1 MPKAD
6 RRKVKRLPKS
16 RHMSVSRTEMNR
28 LVDRLNERG
37 DVLNRVLQTQRIQF
51 QRIAEIQADL
61 DLMKARYLRTKP

>member
-16 RHMSVSRTEMNR
+16 RHVSVSRTEMNR

>member
-16 RHMSVSRTEMNR
+16 RHVSVSRAEMNR

-37 DVLNRVLQTQRIQF
+37 DVLNRVLEAQRIQF
-51 QRIAEIQADL
+51 ERIAQIQAEL
-61 DLMKARYLRTKP
+61 DVMKARYLPTKR